1 MQNQELELDTRLWL
15 VITNDISKQM
25 YFTLIYTIKL
35 LVVQTQKIGLEIIR
49 FIVSE
54 FVQLELLS
62 GFCHVSWLHH
72 TRFTNV

>member
-25 YFTLIYTIKL
+25 YFTLIYIIKL
-35 LVVQTQKIGLEIIR
+35 LVVQTQKNNLEIIR

-54 FVQLELLS
+54 FVQLEFIRIL
-62 GFCHVSWLHH
+62 
-72 TRFTNV
+72 